1 MMFGNQINLLTME
14 YKDEEFYELTG
25 NIQKD
30 CHDFVNRMIDQLG
43 KKGEIKEGAN
53 QDLINIFFYKKL
65 ADIELRLR
73 SLERKT
79 TVSYN

>member
-1 MMFGNQINLLTME
+1 MDYNE
-14 YKDEEFYELTG
+14 DEHHELTAG
-25 NIQKD
+25 IQKD
-30 CHDFVNRMIDQLG
+30 CHDFVDKMVEHLD
-43 KKGEIKEGAN
+43 KKGKLQKGAN